1 MKKKIL
7 SFITIFL
14 ISIFTITGCNDSSS
28 TTEATSTDATMSDA
42 TTTNA
47 ELSQIADEDSVTTTE
62 DIITT
67 TEITTEISSIND
79 SSNSSDS
86 NTSTT
91 EAVTTEST
99 TETTTQSTTENT
111 TEATT
116 EHVHNWVAQ
125 YDTIHHNAVTKEVE
139 VTKQIPVTKS
149 VSTTKCKACGWICN
163 PDGSNGTYDEHVAS
177 MGTEIIILWG
187 EEHEVDVCR
196 DGCQTVWVDYT
207 YYETVTEIEVQVISE
222 AYDEKVLKGYICF
235 ICGSSK

>member
-7 SFITIFL
+7 SVITIFL

-47 ELSQIADEDSVTTTE
+47 ELSQITDEDSVTTTE

-91 EAVTTEST
+91 EAATTES
-99 TETTTQSTTENT
+99 TTQSTTETT

-125 YDTIHHNAVTKEVE
+125 YDTIHHDAVTEEVE
-139 VTKQIPVTKS
+139 VTKEVPIEKEMCVSRCKS
-149 VSTTKCKACGWICN
+149 CGWTEVP
-163 PDGSNGTYDEHVAS
+163 PDLPTGTYSEHVDA

-196 DGCQTVWVDYT
+196 DGCQTVPYEYT
-207 YYETVTEIEVQVISE
+207 VYETVTVTEVQIISE
-222 AYDEKVLKGYICF
+222 AYDEKVLKGYYCNE
-235 ICGSSK
+235 CSQWQ